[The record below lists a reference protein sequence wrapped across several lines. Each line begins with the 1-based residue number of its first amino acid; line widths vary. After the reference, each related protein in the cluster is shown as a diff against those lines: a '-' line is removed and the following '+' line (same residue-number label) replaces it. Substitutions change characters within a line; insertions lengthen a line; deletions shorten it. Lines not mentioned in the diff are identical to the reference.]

1 MIALRPD
8 PLGRRLCQSRIGFEG
23 LMEDFHFPP
32 FLEDRFD
39 RRWVAVEVATS
50 QIQYPGA
57 AVLVRKDLAA

>member
-1 MIALRPD
+1 
-8 PLGRRLCQSRIGFEG
+8 
-23 LMEDFHFPP
+23 MEDFHFPP